1 MENFWNF
8 VIIYWVIA
16 TLVNMIVFV
25 VPPIRR
31 WFIGVIAQI
40 WAEGIEIGLNMAEKI
55 EKKFEE

>member
-31 WFIGVIAQI
+31 WMIKTIAQI
-40 WAEGIEIGLNMAEKI
+40 WAEGVEIGLNMVEKI
-55 EKKFEE
+55 EDKFE

>member
-25 VPPIRR
+25 VPSIRR
-31 WFIGVIAQI
+31 WMIKTIAQI
-40 WAEGIEIGLNMAEKI
+40 WAEGVEIGLNMVEKI
-55 EKKFEE
+55 EDKFE